1 MNRTKTRLTDAG
13 TKKSNTE
20 RKRKIHLPLRIMCAH
35 IENEE
40 RRTRTKETHR
50 RRDKPIY
57 QILKK
62 NRENVINERDNKLY
76 TLQLFY
82 RKRKKKGQREIEGKK
97 ERKKGGKRGIK
108 NEEETRRRI
117 KEKEKGIKDETENV
131 EEE

>member
-1 MNRTKTRLTDAG
+1 M
-13 TKKSNTE
+13 
-20 RKRKIHLPLRIMCAH
+20 
-35 IENEE
+35 
-40 RRTRTKETHR
+40 
-50 RRDKPIY
+50 
-57 QILKK
+57 
-62 NRENVINERDNKLY
+62 INERDNKLY

-97 ERKKGGKRGIK
+97 ERKEGGKRGIK

>member
-35 IENEE
+35 IGNEE

-57 QILKK
+57 QMLKK

-76 TLQLFY
+76 ALQLFY
-82 RKRKKKGQREIEGKK
+82 RKRKKKGQREIERKRNKGRK
-97 ERKKGGKRGIK
+97 E
-108 NEEETRRRI
+108 
-117 KEKEKGIKDETENV
+117 EKEE
-131 EEE
+131 